1 MKIRKGCIV
10 DLVYELKDSEGEVV
24 ESADAADP
32 MTYLHGYGEIAPG
45 LEEEL
50 DGVEEGA
57 VLEIELPPE
66 KAYGEY
72 NADGIVAVPRSEFP
86 EDAEI
91 VPGDWISVQIKH
103 DDESDEVEDL
113 EMKVLEIS
121 PDSITLDANHPL
133 AGQQVTFDIR
143 VIGVREASPEE
154 IEKHLAEQDE
164 EDEDTEEEEAESEEK
179 A

>member
-72 NADGIVAVPRSEFP
+72 NPDGIVAVPRGEFP
-86 EDAEI
+86 ADAEI
-91 VPGDWISVQIKH
+91 VPGDWISVQIKQ
-103 DDESDEVEDL
+103 DENSDEVEDL

-121 PDSITLDANHPL
+121 PESITLDANHPL
-133 AGQQVTFDIR
+133 AGQSVTFDIR
-143 VIGVREASPEE
+143 VLGVREATPEE
-154 IEKHLAEQDE
+154 IEKRQAEAE
-164 EDEDTEEEEAESEEK
+164 AEEEEESEEK
-179 A
+179 S

>member
-1 MKIRKGCIV
+1 LKIRKGCIV
-10 DLVYELKDSEGEVV
+10 DLVYELKDSAGEVV
-24 ESADAADP
+24 ESADATDP

-57 VLEIELPPE
+57 VLEIELAPG

-72 NADGIVAVPRSEFP
+72 NPDGIVAVPRSEFP
-86 EDAEI
+86 ADAEI
-91 VPGDWISVQIKH
+91 VPGDWISVQIKQ
-103 DDESDEVEDL
+103 DEDSDEVEDL
-113 EMKVLEIS
+113 EMKVMEIS

-133 AGQQVTFDIR
+133 AGQKVTFDIR
-143 VIGVREASPEE
+143 VLGVREASPDE
-154 IEKHLAEQDE
+154 IEKRQAENE
-164 EDEDTEEEEAESEEK
+164 AEEEEEESEEK

>member
-1 MKIRKGCIV
+1 LKIRKGCIV
-10 DLVYELKDSEGEVV
+10 DLVYELKDSGGEVV
-24 ESADAADP
+24 ESADASDP

-57 VLEIELPPE
+57 VLEIELPPG

-72 NADGIVAVPRSEFP
+72 NPDGIVAVPRSEFP
-86 EDAEI
+86 ADAEI
-91 VPGDWISVQIKH
+91 VPGDWISVQIKQ
-103 DDESDEVEDL
+103 DEDSDEVEDL
-113 EMKVLEIS
+113 EMKVMEIS

-143 VIGVREASPEE
+143 VLGVREASPDE
-154 IEKHLAEQDE
+154 IEKRQAENE
-164 EDEDTEEEEAESEEK
+164 AEEEEESEEEESEEK

>member
-1 MKIRKGCIV
+1 MKIQKGCLV
-10 DLVYELKDSEGEVV
+10 DLVYELKDASGEVV
-24 ESADAADP
+24 ESAAADDP

-57 VLEIELPPE
+57 LLEIVLPPE
-66 KAYGEY
+66 KAYGRYDPE
-72 NADGIVAVPRSEFP
+72 GIIAVPRSEFP

-91 VPGDWISVQIKH
+91 VPDDMITVQIRA
-103 DDESDEVEDL
+103 DESESEDELEEV

-143 VIGVREASPEE
+143 VLGVREATAAE
-154 IEKHLAEQDE
+154 IA
-164 EDEDTEEEEAESEEK
+164 ARN
-179 A
+179 AAAG

>member
-10 DLVYELKDSEGEVV
+10 DLVYELKDSEGDVV
-24 ESADAADP
+24 ESADAAEP

-57 VLEIELPPE
+57 LLEIVLPPD

-72 NADGIVAVPRSEFP
+72 NPDGIVAVPRSGFP
-86 EDAEI
+86 ADAEI
-91 VPGDWISVQIKH
+91 VPGDWISVQIKQ
-103 DDESDEVEDL
+103 DEESDEVEDL

-121 PDSITLDANHPL
+121 PDAITLDANHPL
-133 AGQQVTFDIR
+133 AGQEVTFDIR
-143 VIGVREASPEE
+143 VLGVREASAEE
-154 IEKHLAEQDE
+154 IEARETEEAEA
-164 EDEDTEEEEAESEEK
+164 EEEEEK
-179 A
+179 

>member
-1 MKIRKGCIV
+1 LKIRKGCIV
-10 DLVYELKDSEGEVV
+10 DLVYELKDSGGEVV
-24 ESADAADP
+24 ESADASDP

-57 VLEIELPPE
+57 VLEIELPPG

-72 NADGIVAVPRSEFP
+72 NPDGIVAVPRSEFP
-86 EDAEI
+86 ADAEI
-91 VPGDWISVQIKH
+91 VPGDWISVQIKQ
-103 DDESDEVEDL
+103 DEDSDEVEDL
-113 EMKVLEIS
+113 EMKVMEIS

-143 VIGVREASPEE
+143 VIGVREASPDE
-154 IEKHLAEQDE
+154 IEKRQAENE
-164 EDEDTEEEEAESEEK
+164 AEEEEESEEEESEEK